1 MAKADGSVI
10 IDTRIDTQGIVSGT
24 KQIKSQ
30 MQGLSSTIGKIGG
43 LIAGA
48 FAVKQIVDF
57 GKECLELG
65 SDLQEVQNVV
75 DVTFTTM
82 SGKVDDFAK
91 SAAKSFGLS
100 ETMAKRYVGTFGA
113 MAKSFGFTEQ
123 EAYNMSTALTGLSGD
138 VASFY
143 NISQDEAYTKLKSV
157 FTGETETLKDLGVVM
172 TQAAL
177 DQYALANGYGKTTQA
192 MTEQEKVALRFAFV
206 QQQLNAASGDFIRTS
221 DSWANQVRVMQLQ
234 LESLKATIGQGL
246 INLFTPI
253 IKGINLFLEKIA
265 TAANA
270 FKELTELLT
279 GKKSTAS
286 SPIQTAAN
294 NLSDLETGYSGA
306 ATDAGDLAQSTE
318 DVADATDKAAK
329 AAEGYLS
336 PIDEINK
343 YTTQNNSSG
352 IGSGTTG
359 GSGSG
364 GGISGAV
371 VDFGEA
377 AQGDTVLDEMS
388 DTIDKIIKKI
398 KQLGKIFKKGF
409 LDGLGDY
416 KPALEDLQSDLKSIG
431 KSLADIFTDAD
442 VQGAADNFV
451 KNFVYALGQNIG
463 ALASIGL
470 TYARNIVGGIEK
482 YLSQNKN
489 RIKKYLV
496 DMFDAGAEI
505 AALWGEFASALA
517 EIISETFGSETA
529 QQITGNIIGI
539 FTEAGMLVSSL
550 AAKLMADIA
559 NIIVTPFVENKDK
572 IKQAIMGTLE
582 AIEPFT
588 SGLLTAVQTIS
599 DALTR
604 LYDEHIGPFFDDIA
618 NGLTTII
625 GAILDGY
632 NTYLLPILQGLG
644 DKFQE
649 LMDGPFGEM
658 IAKVEGFLGRLIDAL
673 NMLWN
678 NVLVPMFTWLS
689 EKFFPIISPAIETL
703 GNLALETIE
712 FIIKAIG
719 NIADVLSGIIDFI
732 VGVFSGDWELAWDGI
747 KEIFSGIWEL
757 IVLILKTCW
766 ETIQEL
772 IFGAIKIIKNVISN
786 AWEAIKKVTSTIWNG
801 ITDTLSKLW
810 ETLKNTASEL
820 FDRIKIKVNGIW
832 DAIKEKAKNVWDRLS
847 TWIPDK
853 VENIKQA
860 IIDKFQA
867 AVDFVED
874 VFGKIV
880 DFIKNPINEA
890 IGLVNGAIGTIN
902 GAIGGVESAFSF
914 SYDITNPIT
923 GTRHYGHFG
932 LDLPRVPT
940 IPYLASGA
948 VIPPNKEFM
957 AVLGDQKQ
965 GTNVE
970 APLET
975 IKQAL
980 RDVNGE
986 SGSVGNIRIPI
997 YINGRQILEAVVD
1010 EAQLK
1015 QMRSGK
1021 NPFALGGA

>member
-1 MAKADGSVI
+1 MAKADGSVV
-10 IDTRIDTQGIVSGT
+10 IDTRLNTQGIVSGT

-30 MQGLSSTIGKIGG
+30 MQGLSSTVGKIGG

-48 FAVKQIVDF
+48 FAIKKIVDF

-113 MAKSFGFTEQ
+113 MAKSFGFTEA
-123 EAYNMSTALTGLSGD
+123 EAYNMSTALTGLAGD

-157 FTGETETLKDLGVVM
+157 FSGETETLKDLGVVM

-270 FKELTELLT
+270 FKEFTELLT

-294 NLSDLETGYSGA
+294 DLSDLETGYSGA

-352 IGSGTTG
+352 IGSGITG

-409 LDGLGDY
+409 WDGLGDY
-416 KPALEDLQSDLKSIG
+416 KPALEDLQSDLESIG

-489 RIKKYLV
+489 RIKNYLV

-505 AALWGEFASALA
+505 AALWGEFASTLA

-539 FTEAGMLVSSL
+539 FTEVGMLVSSL
-550 AAKLMADIA
+550 GAKLMADIA
-559 NIIVTPFVENKDK
+559 NIIVTPFVENKEK

-588 SGLLTAVQTIS
+588 SELLTAVQTIS

-618 NGLTTII
+618 EGLTTII
-625 GAILDGY
+625 GALLDGY

-644 DKFQE
+644 EKFQE

-678 NVLVPMFTWLS
+678 NVLVPIFTWLA
-689 EKFFPIISPAIETL
+689 EKFFPFISPAIEDI
-703 GNLALETIE
+703 GNTALEVIE
-712 FIIKAIG
+712 WIIKAIG
-719 NIADVLSGIIDFI
+719 SIADILSGIIDFI
-732 VGVFSGDWELAWDGI
+732 GVFTGDWELAWTGI
-747 KEIFSGIWEL
+747 KEVFGGILDEIEL
-757 IVLILKTCW
+757 ITGIDFKKIFKT
-766 ETIQEL
+766 
-772 IFGAIKIIKNVISN
+772 IKDTMEDIKDK
-786 AWEAIKKVTSTIWNG
+786 IKTG
-801 ITDTLSKLW
+801 IEFVQNKF
-810 ETLKNTASEL
+810 EL
-820 FDRIKIKVNGIW
+820 FGDFLSSVFTKDWSKDFGIIGEVLNGFFDTVEFVWYEAQDVFEGIIGFLKDVFTGDWESAWQTIVNIV
-832 DAIKEKAKNVWDRLS
+832 K
-847 TWIPDK
+847 
-853 VENIKQA
+853 
-860 IIDKFQA
+860 
-867 AVDFVED
+867 D
-874 VFGKIV
+874 VFGGIV
-880 DFIKNPINEA
+880 DFIKRPINEA
-890 IGLVNGAIGTIN
+890 IGLVNGAIGMIN
-902 GAIGGVESAFSF
+902 GAIGGIESAFTF
-914 SYDITNPIT
+914 SYDFTNPFT
-923 GTRHYGHFG
+923 GTRHYGNFG
-932 LDLPRVPT
+932 LDLPRVGT

-957 AVLGDQKQ
+957 AVLGDQKH
-965 GTNVE
+965 GTNIE
-970 APLET
+970 APENL
-975 IKQAL
+975 IRQII
-980 RDVNGE
+980 RDEMDTNNGTYVFKAE
-986 SGSVGNIRIPI
+986 
-997 YINGRQILEAVVD
+997 INGRTLFEEVVD
-1010 EAQLK
+1010 QAKLK